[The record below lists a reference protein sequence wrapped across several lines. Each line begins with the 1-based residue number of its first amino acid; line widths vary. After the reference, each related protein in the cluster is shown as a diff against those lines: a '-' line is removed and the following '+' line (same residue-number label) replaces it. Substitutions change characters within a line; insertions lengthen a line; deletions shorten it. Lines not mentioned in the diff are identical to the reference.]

1 MAGDKYDTI
10 CQELVNLQRVSL
22 QTVFRLYIK
31 TSENTHWKFLNSFSG
46 NKTFLNPLIIL
57 LIKGLV

>member
-22 QTVFRLYIK
+22 QTVFGLYIK